1 MAETQVVHVR
11 VNDAHTDKPTPV
23 RIRFSTPEGRYV
35 SPLGRLTELP
45 WPGDAAGHLVRGDR
59 IYAYIDGSCEI
70 RLPAGPIEIEI
81 SKGPEYVPIRQTLE
95 RGPGQVA
102 LRFDIERRFD
112 WQAEGWY
119 AGDTGVHCLSPHAAA
134 LEGAAEGLHVVNV
147 LAVDWRLERNLI
159 SNLLEFSGQEPALMK
174 HGCLVAVNTQTRGPR
189 GRVSLLNCHRVV
201 HPLRLEQEGFE
212 TYRLL
217 DCCRQCHR
225 KGGLTIWPGF
235 RKGAPEQFYPDY
247 LSEMDAIEW
256 TARSSFPEDMGFYYE
271 LLARGHR
278 LSLVGGSGK
287 DSCERGAGEVRT
299 YARLDQGVE
308 LSYGAWIEAIRKG
321 RCVATRGPLLRLTAN
336 GKGPGDTL
344 NAEET
349 ASPVSVE
356 AIVDGLFQGRL
367 EVIHNG
373 RALGQ
378 AASDANETACVQ
390 LRADLQAGWLAA
402 RCWDAGLCA
411 HLCAH
416 TSPIYIQHPS
426 AATSGLIAT

>member
-1 MAETQVVHVR
+1 MAENQVVHVR
-11 VNDAHTDKPTPV
+11 VNDAATGKPTPV
-23 RIRFSTPEGRYV
+23 RIRFSTPNGLV
-35 SPLGRLTELP
+35 LPPLGRLADLP
-45 WPGDAAGHLVRGDR
+45 QSDVAAGHLLRGHR
-59 IYAYIDGSCEI
+59 IFFYIDGACEI
-70 RLPAGPIEIEI
+70 RLPAGPIEVEI
-81 SKGPEYVPIRQTLE
+81 SKGPEYAPIRRTVE

-112 WQAEGWY
+112 WQAEGWF

-134 LEGAAEGLHVVNV
+134 LEGAGEGLQIVNI
-147 LAVDWRLERNLI
+147 LAVDWRPERNRI
-159 SNLLEFSGQEPALMK
+159 SNLLEFSGQEPALVK
-174 HGCLVAVNTQTRGPR
+174 HGCLVAVNTQTRGPH

-212 TYRLL
+212 TYRLV

-225 KGGLTIWPGF
+225 KGGLTIWPSF
-235 RKGAPEQFYPDY
+235 PNGAHEQFYPAY
-247 LSEMDAIEW
+247 LLEMDAIEW
-256 TARSSFPEDMGFYYE
+256 TAGLLPFNFYHE
-271 LLARGHR
+271 LLSRGHR
-278 LSLVGGSGK
+278 LALVGGSGK
-287 DSCERGAGEVRT
+287 DSNERYVGELRT
-299 YARLDQGVE
+299 YARLDAGVE
-308 LSYGAWIEAIRKG
+308 LTYGAWIEAIRKG
-321 RCVATRGPLLRLTAN
+321 RSVATRGPLLRLTAN

-373 RALGQ
+373 RPLGQ
-378 AASDANETACVQ
+378 AVSDANETACLA

-411 HLCAH
+411 H
-416 TSPIYIQHPS
+416 TSPIYIQHHS
-426 AATSGLIAT
+426 AAASGLIAT